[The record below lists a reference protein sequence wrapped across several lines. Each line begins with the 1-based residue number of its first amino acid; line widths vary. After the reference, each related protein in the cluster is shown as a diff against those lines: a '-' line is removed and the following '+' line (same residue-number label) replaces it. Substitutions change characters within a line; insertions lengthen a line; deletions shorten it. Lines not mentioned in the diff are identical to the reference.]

1 MKYSVCAVT
10 GSRAEYGILR
20 PLLLKL
26 SRQRQIEFQLVVTG
40 SHLSDQFGRTETEIL
55 ADGLPISASI
65 PIPTNIEQKL
75 DMVQATSVAMSK
87 FGTYFSQHRPDLL
100 IILGD
105 RYEIFAAA
113 FAAAVLGIPIAHL
126 HGGERTE
133 GAIDEFLRHSITKM
147 ATLHFT
153 ACEQYR
159 RRVIQLGESPDR
171 VFAYGALSNENALKI
186 PRMSLEE
193 LSESLRF
200 PLTVKRFCVVT
211 FHPVTMEESTVA
223 EQMDALIHALE
234 QFPAYRFLITKS
246 NADSGG
252 LEINQIWDEQ
262 GRKHSNWLVI
272 PSLGMRRYLSALSYA
287 AAVIGNSSSGII
299 EAPAMKLPTINIGDR
314 QRGRMMA
321 ESIISCDP
329 DQKKITAAIQMAL
342 SPEMQ
347 EVAANVVN
355 PFGGEHI
362 SDRMVETILKF
373 LRTNRNDSRKSFYDL
388 KGVIK

>member
-26 SRQRQIEFQLVVTG
+26 SRERQIEFQLVVTG
-40 SHLSDQFGRTETEIL
+40 SHLSDQFGRTETEVL
-55 ADGLPISASI
+55 ADGLQISASI
-65 PIPTNIEQKL
+65 PIPTEIEHKL

-87 FGTYFSQHRPDLL
+87 FGTYFSQYRPDLL

-105 RYEIFAAA
+105 RYEIFAVA

-171 VFAYGALSNENALKI
+171 VFAYGALSNENALKV

-193 LSESLRF
+193 LSESIHF
-200 PLTVKRFCVVT
+200 PLTAKQFCVVT
-211 FHPVTMEESTVA
+211 FHPVTMEEGTVT
-223 EQMDALIHALE
+223 EQMDALVHALE
-234 QFPAYRFLITKS
+234 QFPSYRFLITKS

-252 LEINQIWDEQ
+252 LEINRIWDEQ
-262 GRKHSNWLVI
+262 GRKHDNWLVV

-287 AAVIGNSSSGII
+287 AAVIGNSSSGIV
-299 EAPAMKLPTINIGDR
+299 EAPAMKLPTVNIGNR

-321 ESIISCDP
+321 ESILSCAP
-329 DQKKITAAIQMAL
+329 DQEEIIVAIQKAL

-347 EVAANVVN
+347 AVAANVVN
-355 PFGGEHI
+355 PFGGDHI
-362 SDRMVETILKF
+362 SDRIVETILNF
-373 LRTNRNDSRKSFYDL
+373 LGKNQNCNPKVFYDL
-388 KGVIK
+388 EGQK